1 MNPESSLQPSRATSS
16 PGFPTAANLFETLA
30 EKALRN
36 RRLEGLHGADSALVL
51 ASIYRENPG
60 SYLWLCP
67 RNRDLET
74 MAENLRLFLPQ
85 ECRNQV
91 LLLPGSEADPYRG
104 LSPHPEIAAAR
115 AVALWKIL
123 RWSRGLILTTLTAL
137 TPRLPSPRNFMSQC
151 LDLEVGRFFPPD
163 HLARTLDEV
172 GYIREDPVSS
182 VGEYSVRGG
191 IIDVFSPSGS
201 APVRIEFFGDE
212 IESIREFDPTSQRS
226 VALVPGCH
234 VIPMRELAV
243 TPRDIANWHREAPD
257 QWSEVRFARALDER
271 LQFTANGEL
280 FNGFEALF
288 PLVVPAR
295 HHLLDYVQGE
305 GGSSPTLVL
314 PDWDEL
320 RNEHGKI
327 RERWEQSYRERTDDG
342 DLTLPPDRL
351 GLSTEVF
358 EGWTRQHRTIYL
370 SRLFQDPGQ
379 AEPFD
384 FRIERQYS
392 GQFRDL
398 LADLEEWTRRERVVF
413 VMKTPGMVDRLVDIF
428 REYDIHLHRASG
440 FGSAL
445 AHRTAVIQGRLSQG
459 FHSPGLGLHLLGE
472 ENLFAESLRT
482 PAPPRTK
489 TDLAASFLSDF
500 RDLKS
505 GDYVVHIDHG
515 IGRFQGLR
523 SLGVG
528 GDAREFVVVSFRGDD
543 KLYVPADR
551 LDQLQKFR
559 SSGESGPRLDRLGGA
574 SWHKTKKR
582 IKKSMR
588 RMAQD
593 LLKLYAQREVARGHV
608 FPEDDA
614 LVREFEAAFPYEA
627 TPDQAAAIQ
636 AVKKDMMAP
645 RPMDR
650 LICGDVGY
658 GKTEVAMRAAFR
670 AVNDSKQVAVLTPT
684 TVLALQHYNTFRERF
699 KAFPVSIG
707 MISRLRNRSQQ
718 REILEHTESGKTDIL
733 IGTHRLLSR
742 DVRFRDLG
750 LIVVDEEQ
758 RFGVVQKERLK
769 QLKTRVDVL
778 NLSAT
783 PIPRTLSMSLTG
795 VRDLSI
801 IETPPK
807 DRLSIQTAVVRFSRS
822 LIRTAIDLELKRQGQ
837 TFIVHNSV
845 ETIYTIARMVQETV
859 PEARVAVGHGQ
870 MREKQLE
877 KVMLDFLDYRY
888 DVLVATTIIE
898 NGLDIPR
905 ANTLLV
911 NRAHRFGLA
920 QLYQL
925 RGRVGRSNRRAYAY
939 LLIPSEETLSTAAAK
954 RLAAIREFSDLGSGF
969 RIAAMDLEIRG
980 SGNLLGQEQHGHINA
995 VGFELYLKLLQE
1007 AVRELKGEEIEEEIR
1022 ISIDLGLDI
1031 HIPQHY
1037 IRDPSQRLWLYKR
1050 LSILSNRRSLE
1061 NLKEEVEDRFGKY
1074 PRSVSNLFEYGALRL
1089 SANRLRISSIDL
1101 RGPKVLLRFRDD
1113 TPVSPHDIVALVQG
1127 RTDLTLAQG
1136 GVLNVRV
1143 PSSDRATLFDCVSAV
1158 LESIGERVENGGIRS
1173 PE

>member
-16 PGFPTAANLFETLA
+16 PGFPTAANLFQTLA

-51 ASIYRENPG
+51 ASIYRKNPG
-60 SYLWLCP
+60 FYLWLCP

-85 ECRNQV
+85 ECRDQV

-115 AVALWKIL
+115 ALALWRIL
-123 RWSRGLILTTLTAL
+123 RWNQGLILTTLSAL
-137 TPRLPSPRNFMSQC
+137 TPRLPSPQAFMSQC

-163 HLARTLDEV
+163 HLTRTLDQV
-172 GYIREDPVSS
+172 GYVREDPVST
-182 VGEYSVRGG
+182 VGEYSIRGG
-191 IIDVFSPSGS
+191 IIDVFPPSAS

-226 VALVPGCH
+226 VAMVPGCG
-234 VIPMRELAV
+234 VVPMRELAV
-243 TPRDIANWHREAPD
+243 TARDLSRWHREAPD
-257 QWSEVRFARALDER
+257 HWSEVRYARALEER

-288 PLVVPAR
+288 PLVVRTR
-295 HHLLDYVQGE
+295 HHLLDYVQVE
-305 GGSSPTLVL
+305 GRPAPTLVL
-314 PDWDEL
+314 SDWDEL

-327 RERWEQSYRERTDDG
+327 RERCEQSYQERTADG
-342 DLTLPPDRL
+342 DLALPPDRL
-351 GLSTEVF
+351 YWSAEVV
-358 EGWTRQHRTIYL
+358 EGWTKQHPTFYL
-370 SRLFQDPGQ
+370 NRLFQDRGGT
-379 AEPFD
+379 ERFD
-384 FRIERQYS
+384 FRAERQYS
-392 GQFRDL
+392 GQLRGL

-445 AHRTAVIQGRLSQG
+445 DHRTAVIQGRLSQG

-482 PAPPRTK
+482 PAPPRTRS
-489 TDLAASFLSDF
+489 DPAARFLSDF

-505 GDYVVHIDHG
+505 GDYVVHVDHG
-515 IGRFQGLR
+515 IGRFLGLR

-528 GDAREFVVVSFRGDD
+528 GGAREFLVVSFQGDD

-551 LDQLQKFR
+551 LDQLQKYR
-559 SSGESGPRLDRLGGA
+559 SSGESRPRLDRLGGA

-627 TPDQAAAIQ
+627 TPDQAAAIE

-684 TVLALQHYNTFRERF
+684 TILALQHYNTFRERF
-699 KAFPVSIG
+699 KGFPVFIG

-718 REILEHTESGKTDIL
+718 REILENTESGKTDVL

-758 RFGVVQKERLK
+758 RFGVAQKERLK
-769 QLKTRVDVL
+769 RLKTRVDVL

-807 DRLSIQTAVVRFSRS
+807 DRLAIQTAVVRFSRS

-837 TFIVHNSV
+837 IFIVHNSV
-845 ETIYTIARMVQETV
+845 ETINTIARMVQETV

-870 MREKQLE
+870 MRANQLE
-877 KVMLDFLDYRY
+877 KIMLDFLDYRY

-911 NRAHRFGLA
+911 NRAHQFGLA

-939 LLIPSEETLSTAAAK
+939 LLIPSEETLSTDAAR

-1007 AVRELKGEEIEEEIR
+1007 AVRELKGEEVEEEIR

-1037 IRDPSQRLWLYKR
+1037 IGDPSQRLWLYKR
-1050 LSILSNRRSLE
+1050 LSILSNRRSLN

-1101 RGPKVLLRFRDD
+1101 RGPRVSLRFRDD

-1127 RTDLTLAQG
+1127 RTDLTLTQG

-1143 PSSDRATLFDCVSAV
+1143 PSSDPAALFASVGAV
-1158 LESIGERVENGGIRS
+1158 LESVSERIGTREIRS

>member
-1 MNPESSLQPSRATSS
+1 MKTDSS
-16 PGFPTAANLFETLA
+16 PHLPLEITGREYPRAADLFETLA
-30 EKALRN
+30 DKALRN
-36 RRLEGLHGADSALVL
+36 RRIDGLHGAGSALVL
-51 ASIYRENPG
+51 AALYRRNPG
-60 SYLWLCP
+60 FYLWLCP
-67 RNRDLET
+67 RNRDLGP

-85 ECRNQV
+85 EWRNQV

-104 LSPHPEIAAAR
+104 LSTHPEIAAAR

-123 RWSRGLILTTLTAL
+123 RWNRGLILTTLTAL
-137 TPRLPSPRNFMSQC
+137 TPRLPSPQNFMSQC

-163 HLARTLDEV
+163 HLTRTLDDA
-172 GYIREDPVSS
+172 GYVREDPVSS

-191 IIDVFSPSGS
+191 IIDIFSPSGS

-226 VALVPGCH
+226 VALVTGCH
-234 VIPMRELAV
+234 VVPMRELTV
-243 TPRDIANWHREAPD
+243 TARDIANWHREAPD
-257 QWSEVRFARALDER
+257 HWSDVQFARALDER

-280 FNGFEALF
+280 FNGFEALL

-314 PDWDEL
+314 TDWDEL
-320 RNEHGKI
+320 RNEHGKT
-327 RERWEQSYRERTDDG
+327 RERWERSYRDRTDDG

-351 GLSTEVF
+351 GLSTELF
-358 EGWTRQHRTIYL
+358 ESWTRQHRTIYL
-370 SRLFQDPGQ
+370 SRLFQDPGG
-379 AEPFD
+379 AEHFD
-384 FRIERQYS
+384 FRIERHYS
-392 GQFRDL
+392 GQFRGL

-428 REYDIHLHRASG
+428 REYEVHLHRASG
-440 FGSAL
+440 FESAL
-445 AHRTAVIQGRLSQG
+445 GHRTAVIQGRLSEG

-472 ENLFAESLRT
+472 ENLFAESRRA
-482 PAPPRTK
+482 PAPRRSRP
-489 TDLAASFLSDF
+489 DPAASFLSDF
-500 RDLKS
+500 RDLKA
-505 GDYVVHIDHG
+505 GDYVVHVDHG

-523 SLGVG
+523 SLGIG
-528 GDAREFVVVSFRGDD
+528 GDSREFLVVSFRGDD

-551 LDQLQKFR
+551 LDQLQKYR
-559 SSGESGPRLDRLGGA
+559 SSGDSRPRLDRLGGA
-574 SWHKTKKR
+574 SWEKTKKR
-582 IKKSMR
+582 IRRSMR
-588 RMAQD
+588 SMAED
-593 LLKLYAQREVARGHV
+593 LLKLYARREVAQGHV

-614 LVREFEAAFPYEA
+614 LAREFEAAFPYEE
-627 TPDQAAAIQ
+627 TPDQAAAIE

-684 TVLALQHYNTFRERF
+684 TVLALQHYKTFQERF
-699 KAFPVSIG
+699 QGFPVSIE
-707 MISRLRNRSQQ
+707 MISRLRDRSRQK
-718 REILEHTESGKTDIL
+718 EILENAKSGKTDVL

-758 RFGVVQKERLK
+758 RFGVAQKERLK
-769 QLKTRVDVL
+769 QMKTRVDVL

-807 DRLSIQTAVVRFSRS
+807 DRMAIQTSVVKFSRS
-822 LIRTAIDLELKRQGQ
+822 LIGSAIDLELKRRGQ
-837 TFIVHNSV
+837 VFMVHNSV

-870 MREKQLE
+870 MRETQLE
-877 KVMLDFLDYRY
+877 KIMLDFLDYRY

-939 LLIPSEETLSTAAAK
+939 LFIPSEETLSTAAAR

-995 VGFELYLKLLQE
+995 VGFDLYVKLLQE
-1007 AVRELKGEEIEEEIR
+1007 AVRELKGEEVQEEIR
-1022 ISIDLGLDI
+1022 INIDLGLDI

-1037 IRDPSQRLWLYKR
+1037 IGDPSQRLWLYKR
-1050 LSILSNRRSLE
+1050 LSILSNRSALE

-1089 SANRLRISSIDL
+1089 RANRLRISSIDL
-1101 RGPKVLLRFRDD
+1101 RGSNVSLRFRDD
-1113 TPVSPHDIVALVQG
+1113 TPVSPHEIVALVQG
-1127 RTDLTLAQG
+1127 RTDLTLTQG
-1136 GVLNVRV
+1136 GVLKVQV
-1143 PSSDRATLFDCVSAV
+1143 PASDSAALFDCVSSV

>member
-1 MNPESSLQPSRATSS
+1 MNPDSS
-16 PGFPTAANLFETLA
+16 PHLSPEITGRKCAAAAELFESLA

-36 RRLEGLHGADSALVL
+36 SRIEGLHGADSALVL
-51 ASIYRENPG
+51 ASLYRRRPG
-60 SYLWLCP
+60 FHIWLCP
-67 RNRDLET
+67 RNRDLGP
-74 MAENLRLFLPQ
+74 MAENLRLFLPE
-85 ECRNQV
+85 ECRDQV

-163 HLARTLDEV
+163 HLTRTLDEV
-172 GYIREDPVSS
+172 GYVREDPVSS
-182 VGEYSVRGG
+182 LGEYSVRGG
-191 IIDVFSPSGS
+191 IIDLFSPSGPG
-201 APVRIEFFGDE
+201 PVRIEFFGDE

-226 VALVPGCH
+226 VELVPGCH
-234 VIPMRELAV
+234 VVPMRELAV
-243 TPRDIANWHREAPD
+243 TARDIAKWHAEAPD
-257 QWSEVRFARALDER
+257 HWSEVRFARALDER

-280 FNGFEALF
+280 FNGFEALL
-288 PLVVPAR
+288 PLVVPVR
-295 HHLLDYVQGE
+295 HHLLDYVREE
-305 GGSSPTLVL
+305 GGSPPTLVL
-314 PDWDEL
+314 PGWDEL
-320 RNEHGKI
+320 RDEHEKI
-327 RERWEQSYRERTDDG
+327 RERWEQSWRERTDDG
-342 DLTLPPDRL
+342 DLTLSPDRL
-351 GLSTEVF
+351 GLPTKVF

-370 SRLFQDPGQ
+370 SRLFQDPGG
-379 AEPFD
+379 AERFD
-384 FRIERQYS
+384 FRLERRYS
-392 GQFRDL
+392 GQFSGL
-398 LADLEEWTRRERVVF
+398 LSDLEKWTRRERVVF

-428 REYDIHLHRASG
+428 REYDVHLHRASG
-440 FGSAL
+440 FEGAL
-445 AHRTAVIQGRLSQG
+445 DHRTAVIQGRLSEG

-472 ENLFAESLRT
+472 ENLFAQSPRA
-482 PAPPRTK
+482 PAPRRTGRDP
-489 TDLAASFLSDF
+489 TASFLSDF

-505 GDYVVHIDHG
+505 GDYVVHVDHG

-523 SLGVG
+523 SLGIG
-528 GDAREFVVVSFRGDD
+528 GDSREFLVVSFQGDD

-551 LDQLQKFR
+551 LDQLQKYR
-559 SSGESGPRLDRLGGA
+559 SSGESRPRLDRLGGV
-574 SWHKTKKR
+574 SWERTKKR
-582 IKKSMR
+582 IRKSMR
-588 RMAQD
+588 SMAQD

-608 FPEDDA
+608 FPGDDA
-614 LVREFEAAFPYEA
+614 LVREFEGAFPYEE
-627 TPDQAAAIQ
+627 TPDQAAAIE
-636 AVKKDMMAP
+636 AVKKDMMNP

-684 TVLALQHYNTFRERF
+684 TVLALQHYKTFRERF
-699 KAFPVSIG
+699 QGFPVSVD

-718 REILEHTESGKTDIL
+718 QEILQNTESGRTDVL

-758 RFGVVQKERLK
+758 RFGVAQKERLK

-807 DRLSIQTAVVRFSRS
+807 DRLAIQTAVVKFSRP
-822 LIRTAIDLELKRQGQ
+822 LIRTAIDLELKRRGQ
-837 TFIVHNSV
+837 VFMVHNSV

-870 MREKQLE
+870 MRENQLE

-939 LLIPSEETLSTAAAK
+939 LLIPSEETLSTDAAR

-995 VGFELYLKLLQE
+995 VGFELYVKLLQE
-1007 AVRELKGEEIEEEIR
+1007 AVRELKGEEIREEIR

-1037 IRDPSQRLWLYKR
+1037 ISDPSQRLWLYKR
-1050 LSILSNRRSLE
+1050 MSILSNRRSLE

-1089 SANRLRISSIDL
+1089 RANRLRISSIDL
-1101 RGPKVLLRFRDD
+1101 RAPMISLKFRDD

-1127 RTDLTLAQG
+1127 RTDLTLTQG
-1136 GVLNVRV
+1136 GVLNLRV
-1143 PSSDRATLFDCVSAV
+1143 PSSDPAALFASVSAV
-1158 LESIGERVENGGIRS
+1158 LESIGDTMENRGIRS

>member
-1 MNPESSLQPSRATSS
+1 MSPDSSLQPSPAASGPRS
-16 PGFPTAANLFETLA
+16 PAASHLFEALA
-30 EKALRN
+30 GKALRN
-36 RRLEGLHGADSALVL
+36 RRLEGLHGADTALVL
-51 ASIYRENPG
+51 ASIYRRDPG
-60 SYLWLCP
+60 AYLWLG
-67 RNRDLET
+67 RSNRDLET
-74 MAENLRLFLPQ
+74 MAANLRLFLPR
-85 ECRNQV
+85 ECRNRV

-115 AVALWKIL
+115 AVALWRIL
-123 RWSRGLILTTLTAL
+123 RRKQGLILTTLTAL
-137 TPRLPSPRNFMSQC
+137 TPRLPSPQTFMSQC

-163 HLARTLDEV
+163 HLTRTLDQV
-172 GYIREDPVSS
+172 GYVREDPVGA

-191 IIDVFSPSGS
+191 IVDVFPPSNS

-212 IESIREFDPTSQRS
+212 IESIREFDPKSQRS
-226 VALVPGCH
+226 VALVPGCR
-234 VIPMRELAV
+234 VVPMRELAV
-243 TPRDIANWHREAPD
+243 TARDISRWHREAPD
-257 QWSEVRFARALDER
+257 HWSEVRFAQALEER

-288 PLVVPAR
+288 PLVVRTR
-295 HHLLDYVQGE
+295 HHLLDFVQAE

-314 PDWDEL
+314 SDWDEL
-320 RNEHGKI
+320 REEHREI
-327 RERWEQSYRERTDDG
+327 RERWEESYRERTADG
-342 DLTLPPDRL
+342 DLTLHPDRL
-351 GLSTEVF
+351 YWSAEVV
-358 EGWTRQHRTIYL
+358 EDWTKKCPTLYL
-370 SRLFQDPGQ
+370 SRLFQGRGE
-379 AEPFD
+379 AERFD
-384 FRIERQYS
+384 FRPERQYS
-392 GQFRDL
+392 GQLRRLF
-398 LADLEEWTRRERVVF
+398 ADLEEWTRRERVVF

-445 AHRTAVIQGRLSQG
+445 DHGTAVIQGRLSEG
-459 FHSPGLGLHLLGE
+459 FHSPGMGLHLLAE
-472 ENLFAESLRT
+472 ENLFAGSLPA

-489 TDLAASFLSDF
+489 SDPATAFLSDF

-505 GDYVVHIDHG
+505 GDYVVHVDHG
-515 IGRFQGLR
+515 IGLFQGLR

-528 GDAREFVVVSFRGDD
+528 GDTREFLVVSFRGDD

-551 LDQLQKFR
+551 LDQLQKYR
-559 SSGESGPRLDRLGGA
+559 SSGESRPRLDRLGGA

-588 RMAQD
+588 SMAQD

-614 LVREFEAAFPYEA
+614 LVREFEAAFPYEE
-627 TPDQAAAIQ
+627 TPDQAAAIE
-636 AVKKDMMAP
+636 AVKQDMMAS

-650 LICGDVGY
+650 LVCGDVGY

-699 KAFPVSIG
+699 RGFPVSVE

-718 REILEHTESGKTDIL
+718 REILENTELGKTDVL

-758 RFGVVQKERLK
+758 RFGVAQKERLK
-769 QLKTRVDVL
+769 RLKTRVDVL

-807 DRLSIQTAVVRFSRS
+807 DRLAIQTAVVRFSRS

-837 TFIVHNSV
+837 IFMVHNSV
-845 ETIYTIARMVQETV
+845 ETIYSIARMVQETV

-870 MREKQLE
+870 MRENQLE

-1007 AVRELKGEEIEEEIR
+1007 AVRELKGEETAEEIQ

-1031 HIPQHY
+1031 HVPQHY
-1037 IRDPSQRLWLYKR
+1037 IADPSQRLWLYKR
-1050 LSILSNRRSLE
+1050 LSILSSRKSLE

-1089 SANRLRISSIDL
+1089 RANRLRIISIDL
-1101 RGPKVLLRFRDD
+1101 RGGRVSLRFRDD
-1113 TPVSPHDIVALVQG
+1113 TPVPPHHIVALVQG

-1136 GVLNVRV
+1136 GVLNVQV
-1143 PSSDRATLFDCVSAV
+1143 PSSDPEALFASVGAL
-1158 LESIGERVENGGIRS
+1158 LESIGERIENREIKS

>member
-1 MNPESSLQPSRATSS
+1 MSPDSSPQPSAAASS
-16 PGFPTAANLFETLA
+16 PRFPAASRLFETLA

-36 RRLEGLHGADSALVL
+36 RRLDGLHGAESALVL
-51 ASIYRENPG
+51 AAIYRRDPG
-60 SYLWLCP
+60 AYLWLG
-67 RNRDLET
+67 RSNRDLET
-74 MAENLRLFLPQ
+74 MAANLRLFLPR
-85 ECRNQV
+85 ESRNRV
-91 LLLPGSEADPYRG
+91 LVLPGSEADPYRG

-115 AVALWKIL
+115 SVALWKIL
-123 RWSRGLILTTLTAL
+123 RWNQGLFLTTLTAL
-137 TPRLPSPRNFMSQC
+137 TPRLPSPQTFMSQC

-163 HLARTLDEV
+163 HLTRTLDQV
-172 GYIREDPVSS
+172 GYVREEPVGT

-191 IIDVFSPSGS
+191 IVDVFPPSSP

-212 IESIREFDPTSQRS
+212 IESIREFDPNSQRS
-226 VALVPGCH
+226 VALVPGCR
-234 VIPMRELAV
+234 VVPMRELAV
-243 TPRDIANWHREAPD
+243 TARDISRWHREAPD
-257 QWSEVRFARALDER
+257 QWSEVRFAQALDER

-288 PLVVPAR
+288 PLVVPTR
-295 HHLLDYVQGE
+295 HHLLDFVRAE
-305 GGSSPTLVL
+305 GGPSPTLVL
-314 PDWDEL
+314 TDWDEL
-320 RNEHGKI
+320 RDEHTEI
-327 RERWEQSYRERTDDG
+327 RERWEESYRERTEDG
-342 DLTLPPDRL
+342 DLALPPDRL
-351 GLSTEVF
+351 YWSEEEV
-358 EGWTRQHRTIYL
+358 ESWTKKCPSFYL
-370 SRLFQDPGQ
+370 SRLFQGRG
-379 AEPFD
+379 AVERFD
-384 FRIERQYS
+384 FRSERQYS
-392 GQFRDL
+392 GQLRGLF
-398 LADLEEWTRRERVVF
+398 ADLEKWTRRERVVF

-440 FGSAL
+440 FASAL
-445 AHRTAVIQGRLSQG
+445 DHGTAVIQGRLSQG

-472 ENLFAESLRT
+472 ENLFAESLRP

-489 TDLAASFLSDF
+489 PDPAAAFLSDF

-515 IGRFQGLR
+515 VGLFQGLR

-528 GDAREFVVVSFRGDD
+528 GDTREFLVVGFRGDD

-551 LDQLQKFR
+551 LDEIQKYR
-559 SSGESGPRLDRLGGA
+559 SSGESRPRLDRLGGA
-574 SWHKTKKR
+574 SWDKTKKR

-588 RMAQD
+588 SMAQD
-593 LLKLYAQREVARGHV
+593 LLKLYARREVARGHV

-614 LVREFEAAFPYEA
+614 LVREFEAAFPYQE
-627 TPDQAAAIQ
+627 TPDQAAAIE

-684 TVLALQHYNTFRERF
+684 TVLALQHYTTFRERF
-699 KAFPVSIG
+699 KGFPVSME

-718 REILEHTESGKTDIL
+718 REILENVESGKTDIL

-758 RFGVVQKERLK
+758 RFGVAQKERLK
-769 QLKTRVDVL
+769 SLKTRVDVL

-807 DRLSIQTAVVRFSRS
+807 DRLAIQTAVVRFSRS

-837 TFIVHNSV
+837 IFMVHNSV
-845 ETIYTIARMVQETV
+845 ETIYSMARMVQETV

-870 MREKQLE
+870 MRENQLE

-939 LLIPSEETLSTAAAK
+939 LLIPSEETLSTDAAK

-1007 AVRELKGEEIEEEIR
+1007 AVRELKGEETAEEIQ

-1037 IRDPSQRLWLYKR
+1037 IADPSQRLWLYKR
-1050 LSILSNRRSLE
+1050 LSILSSRRSLE

-1074 PRSVSNLFEYGALRL
+1074 PRSVSNLFQYGALRL
-1089 SANRLRISSIDL
+1089 GANRLRIHSIDL
-1101 RGPKVLLRFRDD
+1101 KGGRVSLSFRDD

-1127 RTDLTLAQG
+1127 RNDLTLAQG

-1143 PSSDRATLFDCVSAV
+1143 PSSDPAALFACVGAV
-1158 LESIGERVENGGIRS
+1158 LERIGERIDSQGIKS
-1173 PE
+1173 AE

>member
-1 MNPESSLQPSRATSS
+1 MKPDSPARLSLETTGPRL
-16 PGFPTAANLFETLA
+16 PAAGELFESLA

-36 RRLEGLHGADSALVL
+36 RRIEGLHGADSALVL
-51 ASIYRENPG
+51 ASLYRKRPG
-60 SYLWLCP
+60 FYLWTGR

-74 MAENLRLFLPQ
+74 MAENLRLFLPPEAHRQ
-85 ECRNQV
+85 I

-123 RWSRGLILTTLTAL
+123 HWNRGLILTTLTAL
-137 TPRLPSPRNFMSQC
+137 TPRLPSPQNFLSQC

-163 HLARTLDEV
+163 HLTRTLDEV
-172 GYIREDPVSS
+172 GYVREEPVSS
-182 VGEYSVRGG
+182 MGEYSVRGG
-191 IIDVFSPSGS
+191 IIDIFSPSGA

-212 IESIREFDPTSQRS
+212 IDSIREFDPTSQRS

-234 VIPMRELAV
+234 VVPMRELAV
-243 TPRDIANWHREAPD
+243 TARDIANWHRKAPD
-257 QWSEVRFARALDER
+257 QWPEVRFARALDER

-280 FNGFEALF
+280 FNGFEALL
-288 PLVVPAR
+288 PLVVPVR
-295 HHLLDYVQGE
+295 HDLLDYIEEG

-327 RERWEQSYRERTDDG
+327 RERWEKSCRERADDG

-351 GLSTEVF
+351 GLSTDVL
-358 EGWTRQHRTIYL
+358 EGWTRQHRTLHL
-370 SRLFQDPGQ
+370 SRLFQDPGSS
-379 AEPFD
+379 ERFD

-392 GQFRDL
+392 GQFRGL
-398 LADLEEWTRRERVVF
+398 LADLDKWARRERVVF
-413 VMKTPGMVDRLVDIF
+413 VMNTPGMVDRLVDIF
-428 REYDIHLHRASG
+428 SEYGVHLHRASG
-440 FGSAL
+440 FESAL
-445 AHRTAVIQGRLSQG
+445 DHRTAVIQGRLSEG

-472 ENLFAESLRT
+472 ENLFAEVSQA
-482 PAPPRTK
+482 PAPPRSVP
-489 TDLAASFLSDF
+489 DPAASFLSDF
-500 RDLKS
+500 RDLNS
-505 GDYVVHIDHG
+505 GDYVVHVDHG
-515 IGRFQGLR
+515 IGIFQGLR

-528 GDAREFVVVSFRGDD
+528 GDNREFLVVSFHGDD

-551 LDQLQKFR
+551 LDQLQKYR
-559 SSGESGPRLDRLGGA
+559 SSGESRPRLDRLGGA
-574 SWHKTKKR
+574 SWDRTKKR

-588 RMAQD
+588 SMAQD
-593 LLKLYAQREVARGHV
+593 LLKLYARREVAQGHV

-614 LVREFEAAFPYEA
+614 LVREFEEAFPYEE
-627 TPDQAAAIQ
+627 TPDQAAAIE

-670 AVNDSKQVAVLTPT
+670 SINDSKQVAVLTPT
-684 TVLALQHYNTFRERF
+684 TVLALQHYTTFRERF
-699 KAFPVSIG
+699 KGFPVSIE
-707 MISRLRNRSQQ
+707 MISRLRNRGQQ
-718 REILEHTESGKTDIL
+718 RETLDNTGSGKTDIL

-758 RFGVVQKERLK
+758 RFGVAQKERLK

-807 DRLSIQTAVVRFSRS
+807 DRLAIQTSVVRFSRS

-837 TFIVHNSV
+837 IFMVHNSV
-845 ETIYTIARMVQETV
+845 ETIYSVARMVQETV

-870 MREKQLE
+870 MRENQLE

-939 LLIPSEETLSTAAAK
+939 LLIPSEETLSTDAAR

-1007 AVRELKGEEIEEEIR
+1007 AVRELKGEEPEEEIR
-1022 ISIDLGLDI
+1022 VSIDLGLDI
-1031 HIPQHY
+1031 HVPHHY
-1037 IRDPSQRLWLYKR
+1037 IADPSQRLWLYKR
-1050 LSILSNRRSLE
+1050 LSIVSSRRSLE

-1074 PRSVSNLFEYGALRL
+1074 PRSISNLFEYGALRL
-1089 SANRLRISSIDL
+1089 RANRLRISSIDL
-1101 RGPKVLLRFRDD
+1101 RGERVSLRFRDD
-1113 TPVSPHDIVALVQG
+1113 TPVSPHDVVALVQG
-1127 RTDLTLAQG
+1127 RTDLTLTQG
-1136 GVLNVRV
+1136 GVLNIRA
-1143 PSSDRATLFDCVSAV
+1143 PSSEPAALFASVGAV
-1158 LESIGERVENGGIRS
+1158 LESISGRMKNRGIRS

>member
-1 MNPESSLQPSRATSS
+1 MSPDSSLQPAQAASGPPS
-16 PGFPTAANLFETLA
+16 PAASQLFDTLA
-30 EKALRN
+30 GKALCN
-36 RRLEGLHGADSALVL
+36 RRLDGLRGADSALVL
-51 ASIYRENPG
+51 ASIYRRDPG
-60 SYLWLCP
+60 TYLWLG
-67 RNRDLET
+67 RSNRDLET
-74 MAENLRLFLPQ
+74 MAANLRLFLPG
-85 ECRNQV
+85 ECRNRV
-91 LLLPGSEADPYRG
+91 LVLPGSEADPYRG

-115 AVALWKIL
+115 AAALWKIL
-123 RWSRGLILTTLTAL
+123 RWNQGLILTTLTAL
-137 TPRLPSPRNFMSQC
+137 TPRLPSPQTFMSQC
-151 LDLEVGRFFPPD
+151 LDLETGRFLPPD
-163 HLARTLDEV
+163 HLTRTLDQV
-172 GYIREDPVSS
+172 GYVREEPVGT

-191 IIDVFSPSGS
+191 IVDVFPPSSS

-212 IESIREFDPTSQRS
+212 IESIREFDPNSQRS
-226 VALVPGCH
+226 VALVPGCR
-234 VIPMRELAV
+234 VVPMRELSV
-243 TPRDIANWHREAPD
+243 TARDISRWHREAPNH
-257 QWSEVRFARALDER
+257 WSEVRFAQALEEK
-271 LQFTANGEL
+271 LQFTVNGEL

-288 PLVVPAR
+288 PLVVPTR
-295 HHLLDYVQGE
+295 HHLLDFVQAE
-305 GGSSPTLVL
+305 GRSSPTLVL
-314 PDWDEL
+314 SEWDEL
-320 RNEHGKI
+320 RDEHTKI
-327 RERWEQSYRERTDDG
+327 GERWEESYRERTEDG
-342 DLTLPPDRL
+342 DLVLPPDRL
-351 GLSTEVF
+351 YWSAEVV
-358 EGWTRQHRTIYL
+358 ESWTKKCPSFYL
-370 SRLFQDPGQ
+370 SRLFQGRE
-379 AEPFD
+379 AVERFD
-384 FRIERQYS
+384 FRTERQYS
-392 GQFRDL
+392 GQLRALF
-398 LADLEEWTRRERVVF
+398 ADLAEWTRRERVVF

-440 FGSAL
+440 FASAL
-445 AHRTAVIQGRLSQG
+445 DHGTAVIQGRLSQG
-459 FHSPGLGLHLLGE
+459 FHSPALGLHLLGE
-472 ENLFAESLRT
+472 ENLFAGSLRP

-489 TDLAASFLSDF
+489 SDPVAAFLSDF

-505 GDYVVHIDHG
+505 GDYVVHVDHG
-515 IGRFQGLR
+515 IGLFQGLR

-528 GDAREFVVVSFRGDD
+528 GDTREFLVVGFRGDD

-551 LDQLQKFR
+551 LDQIQKYS
-559 SSGESGPRLDRLGGA
+559 SSGESRPRLDRLGGA
-574 SWHKTKKR
+574 SWDKTKKR

-588 RMAQD
+588 SMAAD
-593 LLKLYAQREVARGHV
+593 LLKLYAQREVARGHA

-614 LVREFEAAFPYEA
+614 LVREFEAAFPYEE
-627 TPDQAAAIQ
+627 TPDQAAAIE

-650 LICGDVGY
+650 LVCGDVGY

-670 AVNDSKQVAVLTPT
+670 SVNDSKQVAVLTPT
-684 TVLALQHYNTFRERF
+684 TVLALQHYNTFCERF
-699 KAFPVSIG
+699 QGFPVSIE

-718 REILEHTESGKTDIL
+718 REILQNTESGKTDVL

-758 RFGVVQKERLK
+758 RFGVAQKERLK
-769 QLKTRVDVL
+769 RLKTRVDVL

-807 DRLSIQTAVVRFSRS
+807 DRLAIQTAVVRFSRS

-837 TFIVHNSV
+837 VFLVHNSV
-845 ETIYTIARMVQETV
+845 ETIYSMARMIQDTV

-870 MREKQLE
+870 MRENQLE

-939 LLIPSEETLSTAAAK
+939 LLIPSEETLSTDAAK

-1007 AVRELKGEEIEEEIR
+1007 AVRELKGEETAEEIQ

-1037 IRDPSQRLWLYKR
+1037 IADPSQRLWLYKR
-1050 LSILSNRRSLE
+1050 LSILSSRSSLE

-1089 SANRLRISSIDL
+1089 GASRLRISSIDL
-1101 RGPKVLLRFRDD
+1101 SGERISLRFRDD

-1127 RTDLTLAQG
+1127 RTDLTLTQG

-1143 PSSDRATLFDCVSAV
+1143 PSSDPATLFACVGAV
-1158 LESIGERVENGGIRS
+1158 LERIGERIGSHGIKS

>member
-1 MNPESSLQPSRATSS
+1 MKPDSLPRLSLAATG
-16 PGFPTAANLFETLA
+16 PGFPAAAELFESLA

-36 RRLEGLHGADSALVL
+36 DRIEGLHGADSALVL
-51 ASIYRENPG
+51 ASLYRKRPG
-60 SYLWLCP
+60 FYLWLCP
-67 RNRDLET
+67 RNRDLEAL
-74 MAENLRLFLPQ
+74 AENLRLFLPP
-85 ECRNQV
+85 EIRHQV
-91 LLLPGSEADPYRG
+91 LLLPGSETDPYRG

-115 AVALWKIL
+115 AVALWKML
-123 RWSRGLILTTLTAL
+123 RWQRGLILTTLTAL
-137 TPRLPSPRNFMSQC
+137 TPRLPSPQNFMSQC

-163 HLARTLDEV
+163 HLTRTLDEV
-172 GYIREDPVSS
+172 GYVREDPVGS

-226 VALVPGCH
+226 VALASGCQ
-234 VIPMRELAV
+234 VVPMRELAV
-243 TPRDIANWHREAPD
+243 TARDIANWHREAPD
-257 QWSEVRFARALDER
+257 HWSEVRFARALDER

-280 FNGFEALF
+280 FNGFEALL

-295 HHLLDYVQGE
+295 HHLLDYVKGE

-327 RERWEQSYRERTDDG
+327 RERWEQSHRERTDDG

-351 GLSTEVF
+351 VLSTEVF
-358 EGWTRQHRTIYL
+358 EDWIRQHRTIHV
-370 SRLFQDPGQ
+370 SRLFQDPGG
-379 AEPFD
+379 AERFD

-392 GQFRDL
+392 GQFRGL
-398 LADLEEWTRRERVVF
+398 LADLDEWTRRERVVF

-428 REYDIHLHRASG
+428 REYDVHLHRASG
-440 FGSAL
+440 FESAL
-445 AHRTAVIQGRLSQG
+445 DHRTAVIQGRLSEG
-459 FHSPGLGLHLLGE
+459 FHSPRLGLHLLGE
-472 ENLFAESLRT
+472 ENLFAEISQA
-482 PAPPRTK
+482 PAPPRSVP
-489 TDLAASFLSDF
+489 DLASSFLSDF

-505 GDYVVHIDHG
+505 GDYVVHVDHG
-515 IGRFQGLR
+515 IGLFRGLR

-528 GDAREFVVVSFRGDD
+528 GDTREFLVVSFQGDD

-551 LDQLQKFR
+551 LDQLQKYR
-559 SSGESGPRLDRLGGA
+559 SSGESKPRLDRLGGA
-574 SWHKTKKR
+574 SWDRTKKR

-588 RMAQD
+588 SMAED
-593 LLKLYAQREVARGHV
+593 LLKLYARREVAQGHV
-608 FPEDDA
+608 FPEDDE
-614 LVREFEAAFPYEA
+614 LIREFEEAFPYEE
-627 TPDQAAAIQ
+627 TPDQAAAIE
-636 AVKKDMMAP
+636 AVKKDMRAS

-699 KAFPVSIG
+699 KGFPVSIE
-707 MISRLRNRSQQ
+707 MISRFRNRSRQ
-718 REILEHTESGKTDIL
+718 RETLDHTASGRTDVL

-758 RFGVVQKERLK
+758 RFGVAQKERLK
-769 QLKTRVDVL
+769 RLKTRVDVL

-807 DRLSIQTAVVRFSRS
+807 DRLAIQTAVVRFSRA
-822 LIRTAIDLELKRQGQ
+822 LIRNAIDLELKRRGQ
-837 TFIVHNSV
+837 VFIVHNSV
-845 ETIYTIARMVQETV
+845 ETIYSMARTIQETV

-870 MREKQLE
+870 MRENQLE
-877 KVMLDFLDYRY
+877 KVMLDFLNYRY

-980 SGNLLGQEQHGHINA
+980 SGNLLGQEQHGHINT

-1007 AVRELKGEEIEEEIR
+1007 AVRELKGEEAEEEIR
-1022 ISIDLGLDI
+1022 INIDLGLDV

-1037 IRDPSQRLWLYKR
+1037 IGDPSQRLWLYKR
-1050 LSILSNRRSLE
+1050 LSILSSRNSLE
-1061 NLKEEVEDRFGKY
+1061 NLKEEVADRFGKY

-1089 SANRLRISSIDL
+1089 GAQRLRISSIEL
-1101 RGPKVLLRFRDD
+1101 RGPKVSMKFRDD
-1113 TPVSPHDIVALVQG
+1113 TPVSPYDIVALVQQ
-1127 RTDLTLAQG
+1127 RTDLALTQD
-1136 GVLNVRV
+1136 GVLSIRV
-1143 PSSDRATLFDCVSAV
+1143 DSSDPADLFASVGAV
-1158 LESIGERVENGGIRS
+1158 LDSISERIEPRAMRR

>member
-1 MNPESSLQPSRATSS
+1 MSPDSPLQPSPAASS
-16 PGFPTAANLFETLA
+16 PRFPAASRLFETLA

-36 RRLEGLHGADSALVL
+36 RRLDGLQGADSALVL
-51 ASIYRENPG
+51 ASIYRRDPG
-60 SYLWLCP
+60 AYLWLG
-67 RNRDLET
+67 RSNRDLEA
-74 MAENLRLFLPQ
+74 MAANLRLFLPR
-85 ECRNQV
+85 ESRNRV
-91 LLLPGSEADPYRG
+91 LVLPGSEADPYRG

-123 RWSRGLILTTLTAL
+123 RWNQGLILTTLTAL
-137 TPRLPSPRNFMSQC
+137 TPRLPSPQTFMSQC

-163 HLARTLDEV
+163 HLTRTLDQV
-172 GYIREDPVSS
+172 GYVREEPVRT
-182 VGEYSVRGG
+182 VGEFSVRGG
-191 IIDVFSPSGS
+191 IVDIFPPSSS
-201 APVRIEFFGDE
+201 APVRIEYFGDE
-212 IESIREFDPTSQRS
+212 IESIREFDPNSQRS
-226 VALVPGCH
+226 VALVPGCR
-234 VIPMRELAV
+234 VVPMRELAV
-243 TPRDIANWHREAPD
+243 TARDISRWHREAPD
-257 QWSEVRFARALDER
+257 HWSEVRFAQALDER

-280 FNGFEALF
+280 FNGFEALL
-288 PLVVPAR
+288 PLVVPTR
-295 HHLLDYVQGE
+295 HHLLDFVQAE
-305 GGSSPTLVL
+305 GGSPPTLVFS
-314 PDWDEL
+314 DWDEI
-320 RNEHGKI
+320 RDEHTKI
-327 RERWEQSYRERTDDG
+327 RERWEESYRERTEDG
-342 DLTLPPDRL
+342 DLALPPDRL
-351 GLSTEVF
+351 YWSGEEV
-358 EGWTRQHRTIYL
+358 ESWTKKFPSFFL
-370 SRLFQDPGQ
+370 SRLFRGRG
-379 AEPFD
+379 AVERFD
-384 FRIERQYS
+384 FRTERQYT
-392 GQFRDL
+392 GQLRGLF
-398 LADLEEWTRRERVVF
+398 ADLEKWTRRERVVF

-440 FGSAL
+440 FAGAL
-445 AHRTAVIQGRLSQG
+445 DHGTAVIQGRLSQG

-472 ENLFAESLRT
+472 ENLFAESLR
-482 PAPPRTK
+482 PAAPPRTK
-489 TDLAASFLSDF
+489 SDPAAAFLSDF

-505 GDYVVHIDHG
+505 GDYVVHVDHG
-515 IGRFQGLR
+515 VGLFQGLR

-528 GDAREFVVVSFRGDD
+528 GDTREFLVVGFRGDD

-551 LDQLQKFR
+551 LDQIQKYR
-559 SSGESGPRLDRLGGA
+559 SSGESRPRLDRLGGA
-574 SWHKTKKR
+574 SWDKTKKR

-588 RMAQD
+588 SMAQD

-614 LVREFEAAFPYEA
+614 LVREFEAAFPYQE
-627 TPDQAAAIQ
+627 TPDQAAAIE

-684 TVLALQHYNTFRERF
+684 TVLALQHYTTFRERF
-699 KAFPVSIG
+699 KGFPVFIE
-707 MISRLRNRSQQ
+707 MISRLRNRSRQ
-718 REILEHTESGKTDIL
+718 REILRNTESGKTDIL

-758 RFGVVQKERLK
+758 RFGVAQKERLK
-769 QLKTRVDVL
+769 RLKTRVDVL

-807 DRLSIQTAVVRFSRS
+807 DRLAIQTAVVRFSRS

-837 TFIVHNSV
+837 IFMVHNSV
-845 ETIYTIARMVQETV
+845 ETIYSIARMVQETV

-870 MREKQLE
+870 MRENQLE
-877 KVMLDFLDYRY
+877 RVMLDFLDYRY

-939 LLIPSEETLSTAAAK
+939 LLIPSEETLSTDAAK

-1007 AVRELKGEEIEEEIR
+1007 AVRELKGEETAEEFH

-1037 IRDPSQRLWLYKR
+1037 IADPSQRLWLYKR
-1050 LSILSNRRSLE
+1050 LSILASRESLE

-1089 SANRLRISSIDL
+1089 GANRLRISSIDL
-1101 RGPKVLLRFRDD
+1101 RGGRISLRFRDD

-1127 RTDLTLAQG
+1127 STGLTLAQG

-1143 PSSDRATLFDCVSAV
+1143 PSSDPATLFACVGAV
-1158 LESIGERVENGGIRS
+1158 LERIGERIENQGTKS